1 MRYPVETP
9 VRVTY
14 DAASRTFRQAHE
26 LRRDDAL
33 LARRLPG
40 HGRCLAL
47 LCFES
52 RQPRC
57 TAPVDG

>member
-9 VRVTY
+9 VRVAC

-33 LARRLPG
+33 LARLLPR
-40 HGRCLAL
+40 HRRWPLL
-47 LCFES
+47 LCF
-52 RQPRC
+52 
-57 TAPVDG
+57 VLVIHF